1 MRTIF
6 LAVCL
11 AILTVQ
17 AQAISRYHSTGMS
30 CAEIQ
35 NVVGDEGAVILRWK
49 SPTSGVQR
57 YDRFVRNDGF
67 CASGEEASIATVPTA
82 DARSCP
88 VYNCKRIERDWFRFK
103 RRWLLLP
110 D

>member
-1 MRTIF
+1 MRTIL

-11 AILTVQ
+11 AMLTVQ
-17 AQAISRYHSTGMS
+17 AQAISRYNSTSMR
-30 CAEIQ
+30 CAEVQ
-35 NVVGDEGAVILRWK
+35 SAVADEGAVILRWK

-57 YDRFVRNDGF
+57 YDRFVTNDGF
-67 CASGEEASIATVPTA
+67 CASGEEASITTVPTA

-88 VYNCKRIERDWFRFK
+88 AYNCKRIERDWFHFK
-103 RRWLLLP
+103 RRWLLP

>member
-1 MRTIF
+1 MRIIL
-6 LAVCL
+6 LAVGL
-11 AILTVQ
+11 AMSAAD
-17 AQAISRYHSTGMS
+17 AQAISRYDSTGMS
-30 CAEIQ
+30 CAQAQGAVQ
-35 NVVGDEGAVILRWK
+35 NEGAVILRWK

-67 CASGEEASIATVPTA
+67 CAAGEEASLTTVPTA

-88 VYNCKRIERDWFRFK
+88 VYNCARIERDWFYFK
-103 RRWLLLP
+103 RRWPLP